1 MFEGL
6 GNPGVPSVG
15 WRTNMDPVYSFVKA
29 GSTRYC
35 DPFLGQTQDVRFG
48 GKFLRMTYF
57 AEKRGRPPFPGRAGK
72 GSCPLFP
79 YRPASSVARVSA
91 FVARL
96 WAKT

>member
-15 WRTNMDPVYSFVKA
+15 WRTNMDPVYGFVKA
-29 GSTRYC
+29 GSTTYC

-48 GKFLRMTYF
+48 RKFLRMTYF
-57 AEKRGRPPFPGRAGK
+57 GKKGTAAFSRTRRKRQLSP
-72 GSCPLFP
+72 FP
-79 YRPASSVARVSA
+79 YRPANSLARVSA
-91 FVARL
+91 LVARL